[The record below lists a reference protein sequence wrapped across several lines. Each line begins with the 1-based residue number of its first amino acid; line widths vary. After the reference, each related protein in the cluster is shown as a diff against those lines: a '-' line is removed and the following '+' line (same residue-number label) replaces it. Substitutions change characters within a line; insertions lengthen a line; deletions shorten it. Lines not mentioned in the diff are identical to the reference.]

1 MSRAAQ
7 SWLITQNRLQ
17 SGDGG
22 GGCQRLR
29 WDVCRNLREASPRG
43 RPHLAADRVQPANL
57 SVVTETPLPSCSPM
71 GGRGQHVE
79 WKSPATS
86 VSLVRSL

>member
-43 RPHLAADRVQPANL
+43 RPHLAADRV
-57 SVVTETPLPSCSPM
+57 
-71 GGRGQHVE
+71 GRCGHG
-79 WKSPATS
+79 KDSGDAA
-86 VSLVRSL
+86 